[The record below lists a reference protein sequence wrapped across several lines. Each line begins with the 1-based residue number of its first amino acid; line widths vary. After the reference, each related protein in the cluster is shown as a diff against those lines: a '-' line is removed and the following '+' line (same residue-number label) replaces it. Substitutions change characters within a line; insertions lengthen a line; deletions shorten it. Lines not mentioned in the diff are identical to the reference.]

1 MAEHRGE
8 IEAIAAGPWPP
19 TFADTIEALERA
31 GGRLHLAE
39 RLFADTSGARSTPAV
54 RALEGEMLP
63 RLAAH
68 RDAVGPD
75 PRVLARIAD
84 LVARRDELELDAEQA
99 CVLDCYHRDIVRA
112 GATLGPADQAR
123 LREVNERLAAL
134 TAQVRRHLHAETA
147 ALAVRVETAA
157 ELDGLP
163 QSMVDAAG
171 RAADHDGFVLT
182 LSLPSAQPAL
192 EHLHDR
198 ALRERLWRA
207 SVARGRRGGE
217 HDNRATVAEIAAL

>member
-1 MAEHRGE
+1 MQPGPGLSLPDFGLDLGPELEAGMAEHRAE

-68 RDAVGPD
+68 RDAVGLD

-84 LVARRDELELDAEQA
+84 LCL
-99 CVLDCYHRDIVRA
+99 
-112 GATLGPADQAR
+112 
-123 LREVNERLAAL
+123 
-134 TAQVRRHLHAETA
+134 AQVAYHYIAFST
-147 ALAVRVETAA
+147 
-157 ELDGLP
+157 ELRSGL
-163 QSMVDAAG
+163 
-171 RAADHDGFVLT
+171 
-182 LSLPSAQPAL
+182 LSRSHPL
-192 EHLHDR
+192 
-198 ALRERLWRA
+198 
-207 SVARGRRGGE
+207 
-217 HDNRATVAEIAAL
+217 